1 MKTLADKVK
10 ALLPMLEQRGA
21 VYLFALF
28 ERKETAGK
36 WDIVLSSEWSDKERA
51 EAVRLISDALVPKLN
66 PDELSA
72 LSRIFIAPSYEPEV
86 DVFAI
91 GDQGVPMKH
100 FFSDD
105 FSFMGVPIK
114 QAYVFRTRTQTTR
127 RFDIAV

>member
-51 EAVRLISDALVPKLN
+51 EAVRLISDALVPKLT

-72 LSRIFIAPSYEPEV
+72 LSRVFVAPSGEAEV
-86 DVFAI
+86 DLLAI
-91 GDQGVPMKH
+91 ADEGVPMKH
-100 FFSDD
+100 FYRDGA
-105 FSFMGVPIK
+105 SFMGVPIK
-114 QAYVFRTRTQTTR
+114 QAYIFRTQRTP
-127 RFDIAV
+127 RFDVAV

>member
-1 MKTLADKVK
+1 MKTLAEKVK

-36 WDIVLSSEWSDKERA
+36 WDIVLASEWSDNERFD
-51 EAVRLISDALVPKLN
+51 AVQLISDALVPKLT
-66 PDELSA
+66 PEELSA
-72 LSRIFIAPSYEPEV
+72 LSRIFVAPSDEAEV
-86 DVFAI
+86 DLLAI
-91 GDQGVPMKH
+91 ADEGVPMKH

-105 FSFMGVPIK
+105 FSFMGVPMK
-114 QAYVFRTRTQTTR
+114 QAYIFRTRTQPTR

>member
-1 MKTLADKVK
+1 MKTLAEKVK

-36 WDIVLSSEWSDKERA
+36 WDIVLSSEWSDNERFD
-51 EAVRLISDALVPKLN
+51 AVQLIADALVPKLT
-66 PDELSA
+66 PEELSA
-72 LSRIFIAPSYEPEV
+72 LSRIFVAPSGEAEV
-86 DVFAI
+86 DLLAI
-91 GDQGVPMKH
+91 ADEGVPMKH

-105 FSFMGVPIK
+105 FSFMGVPMK
-114 QAYVFRTRTQTTR
+114 QGYVFRTQRTP

>member
-1 MKTLADKVK
+1 M
-10 ALLPMLEQRGA
+10 
-21 VYLFALF
+21 
-28 ERKETAGK
+28 
-36 WDIVLSSEWSDKERA
+36 
-51 EAVRLISDALVPKLN
+51 VPKLN

-114 QAYVFRTRTQTTR
+114 QAYVFGTRTQTTR

>member
-21 VYLFALF
+21 VYHFALF

-72 LSRIFIAPSYEPEV
+72 LSRVFIAPSGEPEV
-86 DVFAI
+86 DVLAI
-91 GDQGVPMKH
+91 AEEGMPMKH

-105 FSFMGVPIK
+105 FSFMGLPIK
-114 QAYVFRTRTQTTR
+114 QAYVFRTRKTK
-127 RFDIAV
+127 RFDMAV